1 MTKQLTFDEAI
12 QFIKANKDVIIKDR
26 DFDTLRACINV
37 CYKYGAENGIGEDEV
52 ESVQCYITD
61 DDRIMKIIDVM
72 IAMENNEDKNSTLQ
86 YINTEDYELIRKCV
100 HAIKESIDI
109 FSVQELIRNSE
120 HKEKLLLL
128 ISQFEV
134 LVWRV
139 HNGWLYE

>member
-1 MTKQLTFDEAI
+1 MLKPLSFDAAI
-12 QFIKANKDVIIKDR
+12 LFIKEYKDVIIKDR

-37 CYKYGAENGIGEDEV
+37 CYRYGDGVGEEDIET
-52 ESVQCYITD
+52 VQCYITD
-61 DDRIMKIIDVM
+61 YARIMIIIDAM
-72 IAMENNEDKNSTLQ
+72 ISMELNEDKNSTLQ
-86 YINTEDYELIRKCV
+86 SINIEDYELIRKTV
-100 HAIKESIDI
+100 DAITEHIDI

-139 HNGWLYE
+139 HNGWLYK